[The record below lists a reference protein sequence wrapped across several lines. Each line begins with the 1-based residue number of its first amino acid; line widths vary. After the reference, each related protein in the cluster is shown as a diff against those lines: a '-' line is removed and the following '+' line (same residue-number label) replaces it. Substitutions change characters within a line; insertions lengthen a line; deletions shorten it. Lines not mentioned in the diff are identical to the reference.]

1 MFVKA
6 CHSCLGL
13 GHSSFHSGRR
23 RGYFGWQKEGA
34 MTRVQDGFENH
45 LGKTRCGKRVAGLL
59 LLLLCNIPT
68 AASADPPQANADA
81 LLKSAYDNWRASSS
95 NTEVRMTVHRPSW
108 ERELV
113 LKSWTQGDDHAL
125 VRFTFPARD
134 ANNATLKIGD
144 DTWVFNPKL
153 NQVIKLP
160 TSMLAQSWM
169 GSDFSYDDLAK
180 SDDILV
186 RYTHKISAV
195 THKDGHAIYQIEAT
209 PKAHAP
215 VVWGKRIVEVRDDGV
230 MMGESFF
237 DQDMKLVRSMKTEQ
251 IATIGGRPYPQT
263 MTMRPAG
270 KADSWTQTETI
281 SGKFNEELPDY
292 LFTISNLQNRRD

>member
-1 MFVKA
+1 MTI
-6 CHSCLGL
+6 
-13 GHSSFHSGRR
+13 GHDGS
-23 RGYFGWQKEGA
+23 EG
-34 MTRVQDGFENH
+34 H
-45 LGKTRCGKRVAGLL
+45 LKTVRHGKRAGGLL
-59 LLLLCNIPT
+59 LLLLCCVST
-68 AASADPPQANADA
+68 GACADPPQADAEA

-95 NTEVRMTVHRPSW
+95 TTEVRMTVHRPSW
-108 ERELV
+108 ERVLE

-125 VRFTFPARD
+125 VRFTAPARD
-134 ANNATLKIGD
+134 ANNATLKVGD

-195 THKDGHAIYQIEAT
+195 IKKDDHLVYNIEAT
-209 PKAHAP
+209 PKAGAP
-215 VVWGKRIVEVRDDGV
+215 VVWGKRLVEVRDDGV
-230 MMGESFF
+230 MLGESFF
-237 DQDMKLVRSMKTEQ
+237 DQDMKLVRSMKTEEV
-251 IATIGGRPYPQT
+251 ATIGGRPYPKT

-270 KADSWTQTETI
+270 DADSWTQTETI
-281 SGKFNEELPDY
+281 SGRFNEGLPEY
-292 LFTISNLQNRRD
+292 LFTISNLQNKRD